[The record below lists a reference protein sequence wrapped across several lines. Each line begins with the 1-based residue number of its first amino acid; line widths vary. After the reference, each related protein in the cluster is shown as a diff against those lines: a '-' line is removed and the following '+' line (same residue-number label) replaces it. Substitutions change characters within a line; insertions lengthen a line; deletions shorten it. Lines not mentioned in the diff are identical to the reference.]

1 VVSTAVIY
9 NPQSVDKARLQAAVD
24 GALARAGMRK
34 GVYLATTPKQSA
46 GALTKKA
53 LADGFQFF
61 LLAGGDGTLRGAFEV
76 LAHTDAELGIIPTG
90 TGNVLARNLSI
101 PLNNLN
107 RAALKAI
114 VGEVHQI
121 DLGRVMLHRTP
132 DQAPETHVFAVMA
145 GLGLD
150 AKIIMNT
157 DDARKRKVGWVAYV
171 EGGLRSL
178 PVRFE
183 RMDLSVN
190 GRPAKTIKIHSLLV
204 GNCGFLPGNINLM
217 PEAQL
222 DDGLLDL
229 ATVGPRRLWNWID
242 FWNRVTWI
250 NFLRGKLVGAAQL
263 ADYTANVKTLGNLS
277 GKSIDVRPHHPVQV
291 QLDGDPF
298 GEVIEAR
305 FEVLPKA
312 LKIRL

>member
-1 VVSTAVIY
+1 MSTTAVIF
-9 NPQSVDKARLQAAVD
+9 NPQSVDKTRLQAAVD
-24 GALARAGMRK
+24 KALARAAMRK
-34 GVYLATTPKQSA
+34 AVYLATSPNVSA
-46 GALTKKA
+46 ATVAKEA
-53 LADGFQFF
+53 LADGHHFF
-61 LLAGGDGTLRGAFEV
+61 LIAGGDGTLRSAFET
-76 LAHTDAELGIIPTG
+76 LAYTHAEVGIIPTG

-101 PLNNLN
+101 PLNNLS

-114 VGEVHQI
+114 VGEVHEI
-121 DLGRVMLHRTP
+121 DLGRVMLNREP
-132 DQAPETHVFAVMA
+132 DQPPESHVFAVMA

-157 DDARKRKVGWVAYV
+157 DEERKRRVGWVAYV

-190 GRPAKTIKIHSLLV
+190 GRLAKTIKIHSLLV

-229 ATVGPRRLWNWID
+229 ATVGPRRIWNWID
-242 FWNRVTWI
+242 FWNRVTWV
-250 NFLRGKLVGAAQL
+250 NFLRGKVVGAAEL

-277 GKSIDVRPHHPVQV
+277 GKTIDVHPHHPVQV
-291 QLDGDPF
+291 QLDGDSF
-298 GEVIEAR
+298 GLVTDAR

-312 LKIRL
+312 LRIRL